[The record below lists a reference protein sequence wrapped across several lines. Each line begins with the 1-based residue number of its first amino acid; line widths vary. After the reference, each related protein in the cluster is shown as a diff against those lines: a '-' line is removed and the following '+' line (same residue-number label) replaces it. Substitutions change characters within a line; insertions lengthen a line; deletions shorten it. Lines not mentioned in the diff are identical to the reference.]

1 MSYIPKPATTEEM
14 VNQLWYAI
22 IGSNGDGMA
31 AKIKDIDNRLDSY
44 IANKPN
50 TCYYRLDMSKKSQ
63 KIDTLWDR
71 GKVIVGEV
79 IKLGAAFGI
88 FAAIGRAMGV

>member
-1 MSYIPKPATTEEM
+1 MSFIPKPATTDEM

-31 AKIKDIDNRLDSY
+31 AKVKAIDNRLDAY

-50 TCYYRLDMSKKSQ
+50 TCYYRIDMSQKSKKSDR
-63 KIDTLWDR
+63 IWDR
-71 GKVIVGEV
+71 GKVIVGET

-88 FAAIGRAMGV
+88 FAAIGRMLGA